1 MLTKKNI
8 LAIFKKNYFLEHL
21 LSLFEDE
28 GIKIEKIK
36 SLKNLNYQIHN
47 KILLVDIDSVKTLK
61 EVEMKL
67 NKNTRNCIIFGFC
80 SNENLKKDNDTI
92 RIINTPILF
101 NDLLNQIKKISFKDQ
116 KLNIEPKIGKFFINF
131 QTYELI
137 NNSEKKFYKLT
148 ELETKFLKFLYENKG
163 GSKIELLTNVW
174 GHNKILDTHTLES
187 LIYRIRKKIEKNTN
201 EPKFLIFKNG
211 RYYLNAD

>member
-61 EVEMKL
+61 EVEKL
-67 NKNTRNCIIFGFC
+67 K
-80 SNENLKKDNDTI
+80 
-92 RIINTPILF
+92 
-101 NDLLNQIKKISFKDQ
+101 
-116 KLNIEPKIGKFFINF
+116 
-131 QTYELI
+131 
-137 NNSEKKFYKLT
+137 
-148 ELETKFLKFLYENKG
+148 
-163 GSKIELLTNVW
+163 
-174 GHNKILDTHTLES
+174 
-187 LIYRIRKKIEKNTN
+187 
-201 EPKFLIFKNG
+201 
-211 RYYLNAD
+211 

>member
-21 LSLFEDE
+21 LGLFEDE

-36 SLKNLNYQIHN
+36 GLKELNSQIYN
-47 KILLVDIDSVKTLK
+47 KILFIDIDSSKTLG
-61 EVEMKL
+61 EVVNKV
-67 NKNTRNCIIFGFC
+67 NKNTSNCMVFGFC
-80 SNENLKKDNDTI
+80 SNENLKDDNDII
-92 RIINTPILF
+92 RIVKKPLIF
-101 NDLLNQIKKISFKDQ
+101 NDFLNQIKKIYFKDE
-116 KLNIEPKIGKFFINF
+116 KSNNKTKIGKFIINF
-131 QTYELI
+131 QTYELT

-148 ELETKFLKFLYENKG
+148 ELEIKFLRFLHENDG

-201 EPKFLIFKNG
+201 EPKFLIFKEG
-211 RYYLNAD
+211 RYYLKIS

>member
-8 LAIFKKNYFLEHL
+8 LAIFKKNYFIEHL

-36 SLKNLNYQIHN
+36 GLKDLNYQIYN

-61 EVEMKL
+61 EVETKL
-67 NKNTRNCIIFGFC
+67 NKNLRNSVIFGFC

-92 RIINTPILF
+92 RMINTPIVF

-137 NNSEKKFYKLT
+137 NNSEKKF
-148 ELETKFLKFLYENKG
+148 
-163 GSKIELLTNVW
+163 
-174 GHNKILDTHTLES
+174 
-187 LIYRIRKKIEKNTN
+187 
-201 EPKFLIFKNG
+201 
-211 RYYLNAD
+211 